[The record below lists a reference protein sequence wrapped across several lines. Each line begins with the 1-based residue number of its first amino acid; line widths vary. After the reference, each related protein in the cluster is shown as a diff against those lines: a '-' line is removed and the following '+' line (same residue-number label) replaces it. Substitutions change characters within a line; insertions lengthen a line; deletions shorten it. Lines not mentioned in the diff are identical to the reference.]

1 MATSDPAAGTPGPER
16 PVSTAKVSGNPGT
29 AAVALVVPQMGVVE
43 KVLVVE
49 WLVGDGSLVAAGDP
63 VVVIDTDKAET
74 ELEAPASGR
83 LQILVLESDLEVEVG
98 TVLATVAQ
106 EP

>member
-1 MATSDPAAGTPGPER
+1 MATSDGAA
-16 PVSTAKVSGNPGT
+16 AHSGAGL
-29 AAVALVVPQMGVVE
+29 AVPQMGVVE
-43 KVLVVE
+43 QVLVVE

-83 LQILVLESDLEVEVG
+83 LNIIVPAGDEEVAVG
-98 TVLATVAQ
+98 TVLATVSEA
-106 EP
+106 

>member
-29 AAVALVVPQMGVVE
+29 AAVALAVPQMGVVE
-43 KVLVVE
+43 EVLVVE

-74 ELEAPASGR
+74 ELEAPAAGR
-83 LQILVLESDLEVEVG
+83 LRILVPESDLEVEVG
-98 TVLATVAQ
+98 TVLATVSVAQ
-106 EP
+106 